1 MSLID
6 NIIKISVRNLV
17 EFIFKTG
24 DINAGL
30 GMGQD
35 VKAMQEG
42 AKIHRML
49 QKEAGEYYHAEVPL
63 KMLIERQTDN
73 NIDYQIQL
81 EGRADGIIYD
91 WDKEDESNKTESSN
105 ICIDEIKTMQSD
117 INILKEPIYVHKA
130 QAMCYGAMY
139 LTQNHLESIDIRLTY
154 CNSQTR
160 EIKQYTECFTAKALM
175 DWFEDVIEK
184 FSKWTDF
191 LLKHKQLRQSS
202 IVHLQFPYDYRLGQR
217 NLVVSVYKTIEQKRN
232 LYIQAS
238 TGVGKTLST
247 IFPTVA
253 AMGQGYVDKIFYLT
267 SKTITRTVAQD
278 TYKLLQE
285 NGLYIKTVTITAK
298 EKICF
303 GEKCTCNPSECP
315 YAKGH
320 FDRINDAVY
329 NIIVENNFIDRECIE
344 KYAMKYQV
352 CPFEMELD
360 ISNWC
365 DSIICDYNY
374 VFDPSVAL
382 KRYFSDGAKGDYAFL
397 VDEAHNLVDRA
408 RQMYSAVLVKEEFLK
423 IKKLLNAVSYGKPV
437 VRYLEKC
444 NKELLMLKRQC
455 DTYRILSGVESLGR
469 FPEYLSCLSAE
480 LALFFEK
487 YTTYSEKDALLE
499 FYFHVKFFMF
509 IYDKL
514 DNKYEIYTEH
524 DEHGDFCIRLFC
536 VDPSNNIA
544 QCLEMGR
551 STIFFSATLLP
562 VNYFKEMLSG
572 DVNDYAVYAESSFD
586 DDNRCVVVASD
597 VSSRYVKRNNTEYQ
611 KICTYIYDTVTAH
624 NGKYMVYFP
633 SYSYMNE
640 VTILYE
646 HLYPIH
652 RLQFEESQ
660 EMDLNTNDNEDTVKN
675 AKLHLVVQE
684 NYMTEAQKEWFLKLF
699 DKGDY
704 KGSLV
709 GFCVIG
715 GVFSEGID
723 LREESLIGVIIVG
736 TGLPMICRQRD
747 ILKEYFDGIG
757 KDGFSYAYMYPGMN
771 KVLQAAGRVIR
782 TASDKGIIELLD
794 NRLLRDEYQ
803 NLYPREWKQVNIV
816 SQSQIKNILL
826 EFWKNVVQYKNL

>member
-1 MSLID
+1 MSLIN

-24 DINAGL
+24 DINAGW

-49 QKEAGEYYHAEVPL
+49 QKEAGECYHAEVSL

-73 NIDYQIQL
+73 NINYQIQL
-81 EGRADGIIYD
+81 EGRADGVIYD
-91 WDKEDESNKTESSN
+91 WDKEDESNKTTSSN
-105 ICIDEIKTMQSD
+105 VCIDEIKTMQSD

-139 LTQNHLESIDIRLTY
+139 LAQYHLENIDIRLTY
-154 CNSQTR
+154 CNAQTR
-160 EIKQYTECFTAKALM
+160 ELKQYTESFTAKSLM
-175 DWFEDVIEK
+175 DWLNDVIEK

-191 LLKHKQLRQSS
+191 LLKHKQLRQLS
-202 IVHLQFPYDYRLGQR
+202 IVPLQFPYDYRPGQR

-238 TGVGKTLST
+238 TGAGKTVST

-285 NGLYIKTVTITAK
+285 NGLCMKTMIITAK

-303 GEKCTCNPSECP
+303 MGKCSCNPTECS

-329 NIIVENNFIDRECIE
+329 NVIVENNFIDRECIE
-344 KYAMKYQV
+344 KYAIQYQV
-352 CPFEMELD
+352 CPYEMELD
-360 ISNWC
+360 ISTWC
-365 DSIICDYNY
+365 DSIICDYSY
-374 VFDPSVAL
+374 VFDPNVAL
-382 KRYFSDGAKGDYAFL
+382 KRYFNEGAKGDYAFL

-408 RQMYSAVLVKEEFLK
+408 REMYSAVLVKEEFLK
-423 IKKLLNAVSYGKPV
+423 IKKLLNAISYGKPV
-437 VRYLEKC
+437 VRHLEKC
-444 NKELLMLKRQC
+444 NREFLLLKRQC

-469 FPEYLSCLSAE
+469 LPEYLSGLAAE

-487 YTTYSEKDALLE
+487 YKTYSEKDTLLE

-514 DNKYEIYTEH
+514 DDKYEIYTEH
-524 DEHGDFCIRLFC
+524 DEHGDFRIHLFC

-544 QCLEMGR
+544 QCLNMGR

-572 DVNDYAVYAESSFD
+572 EISDYAIYAESSFD
-586 DDNRCVVVASD
+586 DKNRCVVVASD
-597 VSSRYVKRNNTEYQ
+597 VSSRYVKRNNAEYQ
-611 KICTYIYDTVTAH
+611 KICAYIYDTVTTH
-624 NGKYMVYFP
+624 NGKYIVYFP

-640 VTILYE
+640 VTVLYE
-646 HLYPIH
+646 RLYPVC
-652 RLQFEESQ
+652 RLQFKELEE
-660 EMDLNTNDNEDTVKN
+660 MNLNTNGNENMVKN

-684 NYMTEAQKEWFLKLF
+684 NCMTEAQKEWFLKLF
-699 DKGDY
+699 NKGDY
-704 KGSLV
+704 KDSLV

-715 GVFSEGID
+715 GAFSEGID

-736 TGLPMICRQRD
+736 TGLPMICRQRN
-747 ILKEYFDGIG
+747 ILKEYFDGMG
-757 KDGFSYAYMYPGMN
+757 KDGFSYAYLYPGMN

-794 NRLLRDEYQ
+794 NRLLRSEYQ
-803 NLYPREWKQVNIV
+803 SLYPKEWKQVYTV
-816 SQSQIKNILL
+816 SQSRIKNILL

>member
-1 MSLID
+1 M
-6 NIIKISVRNLV
+6 IKISVRNLV

-24 DINAGL
+24 DINTGL

-42 AKIHRML
+42 TKIHRML
-49 QKEAGEYYHAEVPL
+49 QKEAGECYHAEVPL

-91 WDKEDESNKTESSN
+91 WDKEDESNKMASSN

-160 EIKQYTECFTAKALM
+160 EIKQYTERFTAKDLM
-175 DWFEDVIEK
+175 NWFNDVIEK
-184 FSKWTDF
+184 FSKWMDF

-202 IVHLQFPYDYRLGQR
+202 IVHLQFPYDYRPGQR

-303 GEKCTCNPSECP
+303 GGKCTCNPSECP

-423 IKKLLNAVSYGKPV
+423 IKRILNTVSYGKPV

-455 DTYRILSGVESLGR
+455 DTYCILSGVESLGR
-469 FPEYLSCLSAE
+469 LPEYLSCLTAE

-487 YTTYSEKDALLE
+487 YKTYSEKDTLLE

-544 QCLEMGR
+544 QCLDMGR

-562 VNYFKEMLSG
+562 INYFKEMLSG
-572 DVNDYAVYAESSFD
+572 EVSDYAVYAESSFD
-586 DDNRCVVVASD
+586 DNNRCVVVASD
-597 VSSRYVKRNNTEYQ
+597 VSSRYVKRNDTEYQ
-611 KICTYIYDTVTAH
+611 KICAYIYDTITAH

-646 HLYPIH
+646 RLYPVH
-652 RLQFEESQ
+652 RLQFEESEQ
-660 EMDLNTNDNEDTVKN
+660 MNFNTNGNESTIEN
-675 AKLHLVVQE
+675 TKLHLVVQE
-684 NYMTEAQKEWFLKLF
+684 SYMKEAQKEWFLKLF

-715 GVFSEGID
+715 GAFSEGID

-736 TGLPMICRQRD
+736 TGLPMICRQRN
-747 ILKEYFDGIG
+747 ILKEYFDNMG
-757 KDGFSYAYMYPGMN
+757 KDGFSYAYLYPGMN

-794 NRLLRDEYQ
+794 NRLLRSEYR
-803 NLYPREWKQVNIV
+803 NLYPKEWKQVYTI

>member
-1 MSLID
+1 MSLTD
-6 NIIKISVRNLV
+6 RIIKISVRNLV

-24 DINAGL
+24 DINTGL

-35 VKAMQEG
+35 IMAMQEG

-49 QKEAGEYYHAEVPL
+49 QKEAGECYHAEVSL
-63 KMLIERQTDN
+63 KVQIERQTDN

-91 WDKEDESNKTESSN
+91 LDKPDNSNV
-105 ICIDEIKTMQSD
+105 CIDEIKTMQSD
-117 INILKEPIYVHKA
+117 INMLKEPIYVHKA
-130 QAMCYGAMY
+130 QAMCYGYMY
-139 LTQNHLESIDIRLTY
+139 LMQNHLENIDIRLTY

-160 EIKQYTECFTAKALM
+160 EIKQYTEHFTAAVLI
-175 DWFEDVIEK
+175 DWFDNVIET
-184 FSKWTDF
+184 FSKWIDF
-191 LLKHKQLRQSS
+191 LLKHKQSRKSS
-202 IVHLQFPYDYRLGQR
+202 IVNLQFPYDYRPGQR
-217 NLVVSVYKTIEQKRN
+217 NLVVSVYKAIQQKRN

-253 AMGQGYVDKIFYLT
+253 AMGQDYVDKIFYLT
-267 SKTITRTVAQD
+267 SKTITRTVAQN

-285 NGLYIKTVTITAK
+285 NGLCIKTVTLTAK

-303 GEKCTCNPSECP
+303 DENCRCNPLECP

-329 NIIVENNFIDRECIE
+329 NIIAENNFIDRECVE

-352 CPFEMELD
+352 CPFEMQLD

-374 VFDPSVAL
+374 VFDPSVGL
-382 KRYFSDGAKGDYAFL
+382 KRYFSDGVKGDYAFL

-423 IKKLLNAVSYGKPV
+423 IKRMLSTVSYGTSV
-437 VRYLEKC
+437 VRNLEKC

-455 DTYRILSGVESLGR
+455 DTYRVISDAELLGR
-469 FPEYLSCLSAE
+469 LPEYLSCLAAE
-480 LALFFEK
+480 LSVFFEK
-487 YTTYSEKDALLE
+487 YKTYPEKDTLLE

-514 DNKYEIYTEH
+514 DNKYQIYTEH
-524 DEHGDFCIRLFC
+524 DDNGNFCVCLFC

-572 DVNDYAVYAESSFD
+572 EVSDYAVYAESSFD

-597 VSSRYVKRNNTEYQ
+597 VSSRYARRNNTEYQ
-611 KICTYIYDTVTAH
+611 KICAYIYDTVTAH
-624 NGKYMVYFP
+624 DGKYMVYFP

-640 VTILYE
+640 VTVLYE
-646 HLYPIH
+646 RLYLVH
-652 RLQFEESQ
+652 RLQFEES
-660 EMDLNTNDNEDTVKN
+660 ESINFNTNDNKDTIEN

-684 NYMTEAQKEWFLKLF
+684 NNMKEAQKEWFLRLF
-699 DKGDY
+699 DEGNY

-715 GVFSEGID
+715 GAFSEGID

-736 TGLPMICRQRD
+736 TGLPMICRQRN
-747 ILKEYFDGIG
+747 ILREYFDSIG
-757 KDGFSYAYMYPGMN
+757 KDGFSYAYLYPGMN

-803 NLYPREWKQVNIV
+803 SLYPKEWKQVYTV

-826 EFWKNVVQYKNL
+826 EFWKNVVQYKNI

>member
-1 MSLID
+1 MSLT
-6 NIIKISVRNLV
+6 NTIIKVSVRNLV

-35 VKAMQEG
+35 VKAMQDG

-49 QKEAGEYYHAEVPL
+49 QKQAGECYHAEVPL

-73 NIDYQIQL
+73 HIIYQIQL

-91 WDKEDESNKTESSN
+91 LDKPDNSNV
-105 ICIDEIKTMQSD
+105 CIDEIKTMQGD
-117 INILKEPIYVHKA
+117 INMLKEPIYVHKA
-130 QAMCYGAMY
+130 QAMCYGYMY
-139 LTQNHLESIDIRLTY
+139 LMQNHLENIDIRLTY

-160 EIKQYTECFTAKALM
+160 EIKQYTEHFTAAILM
-175 DWFEDVIEK
+175 DWFDNVIET
-184 FSKWTDF
+184 FSKWIDF
-191 LLKHKQLRQSS
+191 LLKHKQLRKSS
-202 IVHLQFPYDYRLGQR
+202 IVNLQFPYDYRPGQR
-217 NLVVSVYKTIEQKRN
+217 NLVVSVYKTIQQKRN

-253 AMGQGYVDKIFYLT
+253 AMGQDYIDKIFYLT

-278 TYKLLQE
+278 TYKLLQD
-285 NGLYIKTVTITAK
+285 NGLCIKTVTITAK

-303 GEKCTCNPSECP
+303 GGTCSCNPLECP

-329 NIIVENNFIDRECIE
+329 NTLVENNFIDRECIE
-344 KYAMKYQV
+344 KYAIKYQV
-352 CPFEMELD
+352 CPFEMQLD

-374 VFDPSVAL
+374 VFDPNVAL
-382 KRYFSDGAKGDYAFL
+382 KRYFNDEVKGDYVFL

-408 RQMYSAVLVKEEFLK
+408 REMYSAVLVKEEFLK
-423 IKKLLNAVSYGKPV
+423 VKKLLNAVSYGKPV
-437 VRYLEKC
+437 VKNLEKC

-455 DTYRILSGVESLGR
+455 DTYCILSDVELLGR
-469 FPEYLSCLSAE
+469 LPEYLSCLITE
-480 LALFFEK
+480 LSLFFENYK
-487 YTTYSEKDALLE
+487 TYSEKDALLE
-499 FYFHVKFFMF
+499 FYFHIKFFMF
-509 IYDKL
+509 IYDRL

-524 DEHGDFCIRLFC
+524 DDNGNFCVHLFC

-572 DVNDYAVYAESSFD
+572 EVSDYAVYAESSFD
-586 DDNRCVVVASD
+586 DNNRCVVVASD
-597 VSSRYVKRNNTEYQ
+597 VSSLYVKRNATEYQ
-611 KICTYIYDTVTAH
+611 KICAYIYDTVTAH
-624 NGKYMVYFP
+624 DGKYMVYFP

-640 VTILYE
+640 VTVLYE
-646 HLYPIH
+646 HLYQVH
-652 RLQFEESQ
+652 RLRFEESKD
-660 EMDLNTNDNEDTVKN
+660 MNFNINSNEDTIEN
-675 AKLHLVVQE
+675 AEFYLVVQE
-684 NYMTEAQKEWFLKLF
+684 NYMKEAQKEWFLKLF
-699 DKGDY
+699 DEGNY

-736 TGLPMICRQRD
+736 TGLPMICRQRNL
-747 ILKEYFDGIG
+747 LKEYFDSMG
-757 KDGFSYAYMYPGMN
+757 KDGFSYAYLYPGMN

-794 NRLLRDEYQ
+794 NRLLRGEYQ
-803 NLYPREWKQVNIV
+803 SLYPKEWKQVYTV

-826 EFWKNVVQYKNL
+826 EFWKNVVQYKNI